1 MHGSIT
7 RIRPS
12 VIFKRTIN
20 GSRIIISK
28 MITEFIINV
37 STKIV
42 CNVPFFSYFGN
53 VWYYGLDSY
62 NT

>member
-42 CNVPFFSYFGN
+42 CNVLFFPILGM
-53 VWYYGLDSY
+53 YGI
-62 NT
+62 TV